1 MRQPKNTL
9 AGVMAA
15 ARRIGRAIAIEAARQ
30 GLASAIQGQPERD
43 LVPRRTR
50 RPLPAKVHAQPA
62 DRQWR
67 FADPYRRLSGS
78 AVLRSA
84 PTPRRDA
91 DKGHCG
97 GRRRLAIEQEVFLAF
112 KRSRCG

>member
-1 MRQPKNTL
+1 M
-9 AGVMAA
+9 VA
-15 ARRIGRAIAIEAARQ
+15 ARRMGRAIAIEAAPQ
-30 GLASAIQGQPERD
+30 GSALAIQDQPESD
-43 LVPRRTR
+43 LAPRQTR
-50 RPLPAKVHAQPA
+50 RPLPAKVQAQPA

-84 PTPRRDA
+84 PTQRSDA